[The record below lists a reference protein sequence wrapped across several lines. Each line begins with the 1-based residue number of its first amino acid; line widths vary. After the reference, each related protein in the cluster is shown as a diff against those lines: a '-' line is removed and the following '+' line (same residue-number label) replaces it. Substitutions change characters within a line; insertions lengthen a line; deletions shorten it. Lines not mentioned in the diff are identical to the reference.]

1 MKKILYITTVSSTI
15 NSFLIP
21 HIKMHIKKGFKVD
34 CACYINRDIDKEL
47 LDNNTKIYNIPF
59 SRNPL
64 SPKNLKAFYKL
75 INIQR
80 ENKYDIIHVHT
91 PVASI
96 YGRLLKL
103 IYPNIKTIYTAHG
116 FHFYDGAPML
126 NWIIY
131 YPIERVMANLTDMI
145 ITINDE
151 DYERAKLFNI
161 KETYKINGVGVDLS
175 KYSTD
180 CANKIEVRKKL
191 NLNEDDF
198 VITMIAEV
206 NKNKNHKQMID
217 AIKIL
222 TDRGINNIKVICA
235 GEGPILDK
243 IKSYIDEMKLQNN
256 IKMLGYRNDINELI
270 VACDIGILM
279 SYREGLPKNIMEL
292 MACGKPV
299 IGTDIRGIRDLIEH
313 NVNGY
318 LVNVGDSE
326 ATADKI
332 EKIYREEKILKNMS
346 LKANEIIKDYSVEK
360 IINQLE
366 GFYGSVN

>member
-180 CANKIEVRKKL
+180 CANKIEVREKL

-198 VITMIAEV
+198 VIIMIAEV

-235 GEGPILDK
+235 GEGPILDE
-243 IKSYIDEMKLQNN
+243 IKSYVDERKLQNN

-299 IGTDIRGIRDLIEH
+299 VGTDIRGIRDLIEH

-326 ATADKI
+326 DTADKI
-332 EKIYREEKILKNMS
+332 EKIYREEAIFKNMS
-346 LKANEIIKDYSVEK
+346 LNASEIIKNYSLDKVL
-360 IINQLE
+360 NQLDIV
-366 GFYGSVN
+366 Y